1 MNLENDLFNY
11 LATHQN
17 GSDDPDRI
25 PPLGD
30 LSVEMGVSIP
40 KLREQL
46 GAARTLGLVEV
57 RPRTGI
63 RRKTYSFAPAV
74 TNSLLYAVA
83 RDSARFADF
92 SDLRVRLEAAYW
104 HDAVCALTPEDV
116 LELTGLV
123 EQAWARLNGSPI
135 TIPHAEH
142 RRLHLI
148 IFRRLDNPFV
158 TGLLES
164 YWTAYEAVELNA
176 YTDLAY
182 LREVWTYHERIV
194 QAIAAGNP
202 EASLAAFVEHT
213 NLLSHR
219 SA

>member
-1 MNLENDLFNY
+1 MNLDSELFNY

-30 LSVEMGVSIP
+30 LSVEMGVSVP

-46 GAARTLGLVEV
+46 GAARALGFVEV

-63 RRKTYSFAPAV
+63 RRKPYTFAPAV
-74 TNSLLYAVA
+74 TSSLLYAVA
-83 RDSARFADF
+83 RDRVRFAEF
-92 SDLRVRLEAAYW
+92 SDLRVRLETAYW
-104 HDAVCALTPEDV
+104 CEAVSALTSEDIA
-116 LELTGLV
+116 ELTVLA
-123 EQAWARLNGSPI
+123 EAAWAKLNGSPI

-142 RRLHLI
+142 RRLHLL
-148 IFRRLDNPFV
+148 IFSRLDNPFV
-158 TGLLES
+158 TGLLEA
-164 YWTAYEAVELNA
+164 YWTAYEAVELNSYA
-176 YTDLAY
+176 DLAY

-194 QAIAAGNP
+194 RAIAAGNP

-213 NLLSHR
+213 NLLRHR